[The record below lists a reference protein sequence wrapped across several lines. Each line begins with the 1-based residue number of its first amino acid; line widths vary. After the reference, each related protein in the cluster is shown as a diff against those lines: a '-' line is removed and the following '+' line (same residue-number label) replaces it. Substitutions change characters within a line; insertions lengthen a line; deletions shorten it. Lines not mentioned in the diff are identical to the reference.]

1 MAKKTVEKESKK
13 SSVISSDTSSLIKDI
28 NSFIKTQT
36 KIEVESLQ
44 EHDFIP
50 EFLNSGNYAL
60 NWAMCGKMLTGGVPM
75 TKVFELFGDPGSGKS
90 LMLVKFAGENIK
102 KGGISYIV
110 DTEDAVNPLFSKIIL
125 NDPKGEIVG
134 QIQRIDTIDTIEQ
147 LRSFLINLAEKKIA
161 MKNNAPVFI
170 GVDSISQLSSEK
182 EMEDAKSGSMARDM
196 TKAQAMRGLFRV
208 VNRYLRDANITLAVL
223 SHTSSAI
230 GGFGNPVTAANHGGG
245 VKFAS
250 SLRIWITSS
259 KEVSDSNGIP
269 LGVRMNF
276 KVDKNRMVFKNR
288 KASVNLSFKKG
299 IQKYSGLL
307 EILADNGIVKMTT
320 KDVKKTTKVT
330 YQDEEFSANKIEE
343 WIESKGGDEKV
354 IAEWETKLN
363 AIYGNDDAEDG
374 LDSDTSDE
382 SYEDLNELEIINE

>member
-1 MAKKTVEKESKK
+1 MAKKTIAEKEPK
-13 SSVISSDTSSLIKDI
+13 STSEIPDLSSLIKDI
-28 NSFIKTQT
+28 NSFIKTNA
-36 KIEVESLQ
+36 KIEVENLG

-50 EFLNSGNYAL
+50 EFLNTGNYAL
-60 NWAMCGKMLTGGVPM
+60 NWAICGKMLDGGVPM

-90 LMLVKFAGENIK
+90 LMLVKLAGETIRR
-102 KGGISYIV
+102 GGISYIV
-110 DTEDAVNPLFSKIIL
+110 DTEDAVNPLFAKVIL
-125 NDPKGEIVG
+125 NDPKGEVVSK
-134 QIQRIDTIDTIEQ
+134 IQRIDSIDTIEQ
-147 LRSFLINLAEKKIA
+147 LRSFLINLAEKKVA
-161 MKNNAPVFI
+161 TKNKAPIFI
-170 GVDSISQLSSEK
+170 GIDSISQLSSEK

-208 VNRYLRDANITLAVL
+208 VNRYLRDANITLAAL

-259 KEVSDSNGIP
+259 KEVADSSGVP

-276 KVDKNRMVFKNR
+276 KVDKNRMVFKGR

-299 IQKYSGLL
+299 IMKYSGLL
-307 EILADNGIVKMTT
+307 ELLADNEIVKMST
-320 KDVKKTTKVT
+320 KDVKKTTKVV
-330 YQDEEFSANKIEE
+330 YDGEEFSANKIEE
-343 WIESKGGDEKV
+343 WIESRGGDEKV

-363 AIYGNDDAEDG
+363 AIYGN
-374 LDSDTSDE
+374 SDE
-382 SYEDLNELEIINE
+382 DEQLEAEESDISELEVINE